1 MKISVNDM
9 KLNSEKIL
17 SRKIEQN
24 NISKTKNENNKGV
37 SNKIDVDLIDKMGFI
52 ENAMKIEEEVN
63 LEKIKEIKNKIEKDE
78 YSVNPK
84 DILNS
89 LGGI

>member
-84 DILNS
+84 DILDS